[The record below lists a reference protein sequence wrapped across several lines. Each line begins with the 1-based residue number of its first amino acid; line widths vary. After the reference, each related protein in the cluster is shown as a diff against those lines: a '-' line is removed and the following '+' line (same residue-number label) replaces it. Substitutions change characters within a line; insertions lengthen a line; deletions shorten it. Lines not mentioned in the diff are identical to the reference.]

1 MPTSLRSARKGGRIL
16 TVGNTGGATF
26 EIDNRFVFGRHLSI
40 LGSTMGTHTDFATV
54 MRLVFEG
61 KLKVA
66 LDQTFPLAQARA
78 AQERLAAGAQRG
90 KITLAI

>member
-1 MPTSLRSARKGGRIL
+1 MPSSLRSARRGGRIL

-40 LGSTMGTHTDFATV
+40 LGSSMGTHADFAAV
-54 MRLVFEG
+54 MGLVFEG

-66 LDQTFPLAQARA
+66 LDRTFPLAEARL
-78 AQERLAAGAQRG
+78 AQERLAAGEQLG
-90 KITLAI
+90 KITLAV